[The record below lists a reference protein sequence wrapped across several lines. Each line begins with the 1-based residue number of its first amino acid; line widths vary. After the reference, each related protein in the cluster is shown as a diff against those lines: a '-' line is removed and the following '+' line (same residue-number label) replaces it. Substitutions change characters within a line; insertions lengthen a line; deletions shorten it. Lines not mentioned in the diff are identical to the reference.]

1 MELYFD
7 QDNGVLGYLTEDKNF
22 IPVKTNAQLD
32 PTHIYLDE
40 DGYLYLKSYVD
51 DTVYPLKDTE
61 GKLISLKGEKG
72 DKGQDG
78 VNGKNGQNGTD
89 GQNGKDGKDG
99 QDGEDGITP
108 QLKIDEGY
116 WRISYD
122 NGATWT
128 QLGKATE
135 ALELDNKQDKTDT
148 SLVTAYKTIPQAI
161 NEVLYNVWNPV
172 LYNYIKDSGTNFSP
186 SNIVLDENGRMKLT
200 YKSGSGA
207 TPELPPLYIKNVNG
221 QPVTFATLFKDYP
234 SLNTTNKTLIGAI
247 NELASFHDL
256 SDSYF
261 TTYSDSSFSIAFT
274 ELALTVESSSQMYKL
289 TGVVKSS
296 IDNGQ
301 TNACLVAIPKDR
313 AYYDPSFWKDVKYE
327 YHDDI
332 IIVEFD
338 KTFELAEGKSINDYV
353 LYVCFVSPSVIKSL
367 IPSGFGEPNAWELQ
381 THTPFTT
388 YPVTIMVSNLQLL
401 PVEPNTTEYL
411 TPEIQDQVNALS
423 EKVTQLE
430 NELSLANDTIS
441 TLLTKIEWL
450 DQLDQE
456 GLVKAWSKEANS

>member
-7 QDNGVLGYLTEDKNF
+7 QDNGVLGYLTEDKEF

-61 GKLISLKGEKG
+61 GHPISLKGEKG

-78 VNGKNGQNGTD
+78 VNGKNGQD
-89 GQNGKDGKDG
+89 GA
-99 QDGEDGITP
+99 DGITP
-108 QLKIDEGY
+108 QLKIEDGY

-122 NGATWT
+122 NGASWK

-135 ALELDNKQDKTDT
+135 TLELDNKQDKTDT

-172 LYNYIKDSGTNFSP
+172 LYNYIKDSDTNFSP
-186 SNIVLDENGRMKLT
+186 SNIVLDESGRMKLT
-200 YKSGSGA
+200 YKSGKGA
-207 TPELPPLYIKNVNG
+207 TPELPPLYIKDTNG
-221 QPVTFATLFKDYP
+221 KLVTFAALFKDYP
-234 SLNTTNKTLIGAI
+234 SLNTTDKTLIGAI

-261 TTYSDSSFSIAFT
+261 TTYSNSGFSIAFT
-274 ELALTVESSSQMYKL
+274 QLALAVESPSQMYKL

-313 AYYDPSFWKDVKYE
+313 TYNVPSTWQDVKYE
-327 YHDDI
+327 YQNDI

-338 KTFELAEGKSINDYV
+338 ETFELAESKSINDYN
-353 LYVCFVSPSVIKSL
+353 LYVCFVSPSIIKQI
-367 IPSGFGEPNAWELQ
+367 IPSGFGDSDAWKLQ
-381 THTPFTT
+381 THSPFTT

-401 PVEPNTTEYL
+401 PVEPTTTEYL

-430 NELSLANDTIS
+430 NELNLANDTIS
-441 TLLTKIEWL
+441 TLLAKIEWL

-456 GLVKAWSKEANS
+456 GLVKAWGKEANS